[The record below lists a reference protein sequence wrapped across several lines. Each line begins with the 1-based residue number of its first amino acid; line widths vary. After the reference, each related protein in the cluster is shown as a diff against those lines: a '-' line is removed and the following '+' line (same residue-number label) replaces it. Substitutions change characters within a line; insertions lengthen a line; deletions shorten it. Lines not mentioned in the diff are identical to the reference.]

1 MGQGT
6 GLTSM
11 NRHPEQ
17 VSVPQTPR
25 VWVWL
30 GCRSLALLLLLLS
43 KREVHRCRVPKPD
56 PSPSFSS
63 SLGRI
68 LRFTT
73 LDLGWEAVGG
83 ANHGH

>member
-1 MGQGT
+1 MGRGT

-17 VSVPQTPR
+17 VSVPQTPQGGFGWAAGR
-25 VWVWL
+25 
-30 GCRSLALLLLLLS
+30 CLLLLLLS

-73 LDLGWEAVGG
+73 LDLGWGAVG
-83 ANHGH
+83 